1 MYTLARQQDT
11 RQPFHRPFRRV
22 FNSPCNDFE
31 LFPRLAPFLDR
42 KDVRTKYYEPWQVEC
57 IYREAIEK
65 GWSGLLVWN
74 SDIVIGNSII
84 FPLLFLLSLP
94 KTFFLETVNGWI
106 KKVQKCKELNIQF
119 LVFRI
124 KIIVSFCKYSPF
136 YPSTTIYVHLSIQT
150 INSKYIRTTR
160 KQLLPFAEGY
170 RCLILAT
177 VNCAQSDLRVHL
189 PRVVNGSSASR
200 FINNER
206 RWSGG

>member
-119 LVFRI
+119 LVFLI
-124 KIIVSFCKYSPF
+124 KIILLQIF
-136 YPSTTIYVHLSIQT
+136 TILSLNHYLYTSIKLSIQN
-150 INSKYIRTTR
+150 ISEQLANNSFHSQKVIAAWSWQRWTVHN
-160 KQLLPFAEGY
+160 
-170 RCLILAT
+170 LIYECIFREWWT
-177 VNCAQSDLRVHL
+177 VARRVD
-189 PRVVNGSSASR
+189 S
-200 FINNER
+200 
-206 RWSGG
+206 

>member
-119 LVFRI
+119 LVFLI

-136 YPSTTIYVHLSIQT
+136 YPSTTIYTHLSNYQFKIYPNNSQT
-150 INSKYIRTTR
+150 TPSIRR
-160 KQLLPFAEGY
+160 RLSLLDPG
-170 RCLILAT
+170 
-177 VNCAQSDLRVHL
+177 
-189 PRVVNGSSASR
+189 NGELCTIWFTSASSASG
-200 FINNER
+200 ER
-206 RWSGG
+206 